1 MATLDDHIARQ
12 LADSL
17 RSGELQSAPS
27 WGKPLQPSDGFEATP
42 DELRLPYKILKD
54 AGVVPAEVLMMQ
66 KLAKLKRRLVE
77 ATEAGDA
84 EASAALRLQLS
95 ELRQSL
101 ALRMERLRATGK
113 L

>member
-1 MATLDDHIARQ
+1 MATIDDHIGRQ

-17 RSGELQSAPS
+17 KSGELQSAPS
-27 WGKPLQPSDGFEATP
+27 WGKPLAASEGFEATP

-66 KLAKLKRRLVE
+66 KVAKLKRQLAE
-77 ATEAGDA
+77 ATEAGDEERMLA
-84 EASAALRLQLS
+84 VRLQLS
-95 ELRQSL
+95 ELRQAL
-101 ALRMERLRATGK
+101 ALRMERLRTTGK